1 MKKKTS
7 EEGIMEQK
15 ENKNPSTHVLEFSG
29 EPGIMK
35 GKTTGVLAFFNRGFG
50 AKAVCSDTT
59 KTSGQL

>member
-1 MKKKTS
+1 
-7 EEGIMEQK
+7 MEQK